1 MKIRTT
7 ALLSLAVFTSFA
19 LAAGLNYSVIV
30 NGQVVPDQAIVV
42 GGKTYVP
49 LSALKLLGVPSSLR
63 GSTLTLGAAATAGA
77 APGGA
82 NQRASLDGCIGE
94 TLFNGVWRLT
104 VSSVTPT
111 VRYNGQQK
119 GYSVKL
125 SWRNGTT
132 KTIDALNT
140 GVKAITLALSDGNTL
155 TSENEQDLKYKSLPQ
170 AAGTNVALSFW
181 ADSAQTAAGL
191 GQPSK
196 LLIEI
201 AASGAAASG
210 IAYTAPNPSFRVRL
224 DCSG

>member
-1 MKIRTT
+1 MKMRTT
-7 ALLSLAVFTSFA
+7 ALLSSAVFTSFA

-191 GQPSK
+191 AQPSK